1 MGRHL
6 WKTPYPYI
14 QINILIFMVLV
25 TNVAVNHISQTV
37 DLPIIRAVEYTAI
50 TTAITTATS

>member
-14 QINILIFMVLV
+14 PINILIFMVLV

-37 DLPIIRAVEYTAI
+37 DLPIIRAVEN
-50 TTAITTATS
+50 TAITTATS